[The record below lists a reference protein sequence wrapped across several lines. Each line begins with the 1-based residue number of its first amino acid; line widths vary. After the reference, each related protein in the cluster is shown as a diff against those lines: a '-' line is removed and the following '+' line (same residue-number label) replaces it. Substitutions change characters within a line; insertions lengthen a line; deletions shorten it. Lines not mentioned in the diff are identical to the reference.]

1 MENLEI
7 TGKTVEEATKK
18 ALTRLN
24 VGLDEVEI
32 TVLNEGRSGIL
43 GIGSEEARIRVKLI
57 EPDLPP
63 RDDSGKVAEEVLH
76 NILDKMGMAAD
87 VILEQSAPL
96 FDDTDEPGSATINV
110 SGEDLGVL
118 IGRRGQTLD
127 ALQYLVRLI
136 VSKQTNVR
144 APVII
149 DVENYKRRR
158 LEDLKTLALNVA
170 EQVKSTK
177 SSIKLEPMSPFER
190 RVVHMTLA
198 DDPDVVT
205 ESVGEGE
212 GRKVMVLLRE
222 PR

>member
-1 MENLEI
+1 M
-7 TGKTVEEATKK
+7 
-18 ALTRLN
+18 
-24 VGLDEVEI
+24 DEVEI

-76 NILDKMGMAAD
+76 NILDKMGLAAD
-87 VILEQSAPL
+87 VIIEQSAPL
-96 FDDTDEPGSATINV
+96 FDDSDEPGSATINV

-212 GRKVMVLLRE
+212 GRQVMVLLRE
-222 PR
+222 SR